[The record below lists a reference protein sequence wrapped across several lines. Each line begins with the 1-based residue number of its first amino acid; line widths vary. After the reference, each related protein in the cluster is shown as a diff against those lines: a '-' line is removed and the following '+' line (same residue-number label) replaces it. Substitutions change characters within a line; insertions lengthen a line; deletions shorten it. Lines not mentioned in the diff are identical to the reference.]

1 MKRAA
6 IEIHD
11 AGVVAAREGARVFSS
26 PSPGYALFEGGQLL
40 AGRAARRKARLLP
53 RQCHTRFWDR
63 LDTSSLPRPFPAKLR
78 HADLA
83 YAHLSQLVRELGGET
98 EGVILLVPAWSS
110 TEGLALLL
118 GIARAAGLTASAL
131 VDSSLAAAMG
141 RDEAGP
147 YVHLDLCLHRAAA
160 ALVAGSGE
168 ELFRDDVACDSD
180 LGLVALENTWAT
192 LIAEKF
198 LRETR
203 FDPLHLAASEQRLY
217 DRIPELLKELRSR
230 SKAAVSLESAGKT
243 WTVEVSKD
251 ELVRSARPYYGK
263 IAELASSFEDASTI
277 LVSEHLDALPG
288 MSDFLA
294 HQVSRSVVP
303 LASGAALRN
312 VLRDPERFIDSP
324 RPGGSLVFVTRLRS
338 GVAS

>member
-26 PSPGYALFEGGQLL
+26 ASPGYALFEGGELHV
-40 AGRAARRKARLLP
+40 GRAARRMARLLP
-53 RQCHTRFWDR
+53 RQCDTRFWDR

-83 YAHLSQLVRELGGET
+83 YTHLSQVVRELGGET
-98 EGVILLVPAWSS
+98 EGVILLVPAWFSA
-110 TEGLALLL
+110 EGLALLL
-118 GIARAAGLTASAL
+118 GIARAAGVTPGAL

-141 RDEAGP
+141 RDDAGP
-147 YVHLDLCLHRAAA
+147 YVHLDLHLHRASA
-160 ALVAGSGE
+160 ALVAGSSE
-168 ELFRDDVACDSD
+168 ELFRAEVASDRD
-180 LGLVALENTWAT
+180 LGLVGLENAWAT

-230 SKAAVSLESAGKT
+230 SKAAVSLESGGKN

-251 ELVRSARPYYGK
+251 ELVRSARPCYGK
-263 IAELASSFEDASTI
+263 LAELASSFDDASTI

-294 HQVSRSVVP
+294 HQVSRTVVP
-303 LASGAALRN
+303 LVSGAALRN
-312 VLRDPERFIDSP
+312 VLLDPERFIDS
-324 RPGGSLVFVTRLRS
+324 RRAGGSLSFTTRLRS
-338 GVAS
+338 GVAR